1 MKQTLLFVAIL
12 VLLSTCREKFEAEQ
26 AYQPGSILVVEGFI
40 NVGPG
45 ITHIKLSR
53 VTPLNAIS
61 KLNPETAGIV
71 VIEDDAD
78 GTYALQHRGNGVYES
93 AELNLDLDHE
103 YRLRIEAGDE
113 TYLSD
118 FTEPRVTPLIDEVAW
133 TRSQDDEIS
142 ITVSTRDPQNET
154 FYYKWEYE
162 EIWETRS
169 AYRSSWAYENGMPRI
184 RTGDEV
190 KAMSVCWPRR
200 QNRDILMA
208 SSAALVTDAISKFPL
223 TSFPVSDSRLGWRYS
238 ITVTQRAL
246 QRDEFEFL
254 QVMERNSSDLGG
266 FFDSQPSQLLS
277 NIQCI
282 TSDQLV
288 VGFIASYTSQKK
300 QVFIKH
306 SQVSDFDYTTPCS
319 VDVLEV
325 LLGDPQLPIY
335 LEQALPVDAIYG
347 PFIDDAPQL
356 IGFTIVA
363 KSCADCRIVY
373 GSEPKPDFWVA
384 EDNDDVE

>member
-12 VLLSTCREKFEAEQ
+12 ALLTTCRERFEAEQ
-26 AYQPGSILVVEGFI
+26 AYEPGSILVVEGFI

-45 ITHIKLSR
+45 TTRIKLSR
-53 VTPLNAIS
+53 VTPLNGIS
-61 KLNPETAGIV
+61 TLNPETAGMV

-78 GTYALQHRGNGVYES
+78 GTYTLQHRGNGLYES
-93 AELNLDLDHE
+93 AELNLDLNHQ
-103 YRLRIEAGDE
+103 YRVRIEAGDE

-162 EIWETRS
+162 EVWEVRS
-169 AYRSSWAYENGMPRI
+169 AYRSSWAYENGVPRV
-184 RTGDEV
+184 RTAEEI
-190 KAMSVCWPRR
+190 KAMSICWPRT
-200 QNRDILMA
+200 QNRDLLMA
-208 SSAALVTDAISKFPL
+208 TSAALVTDEISQFPL
-223 TSFPVSDSRLGWRYS
+223 LTFPVSDPRLGWRYS

-246 QRDEFEFL
+246 QRDEFDFL
-254 QVMERNSSDLGG
+254 QVMKRNSNDLGG
-266 FFDSQPSQLLS
+266 FFDSQPSQLLG

-288 VGFIASYTSQKK
+288 VGFMASYTSQKK
-300 QVFIKH
+300 QVIIKH
-306 SQVSDFDYTTPCS
+306 SQISDFDYTTPCS
-319 VDVLEV
+319 FDLLEV
-325 LLGDPQLPIY
+325 ELGDPQFPIY
-335 LEQALPVDAIYG
+335 LEQALPVDPIYG

-356 IGFTIVA
+356 IGFTIVQ
-363 KSCADCRIVY
+363 KTCVDCRI
-373 GSEPKPDFWVA
+373 GSGTAPKPDFWVA
-384 EDNDDVE
+384 EDEEEID